1 MQAFFPS
8 RNVQTNTGADFA
20 SSFYGVLKK
29 IEYKKIKKSQK
40 MISWNVQST
49 WSNIS
54 MVTME
59 VWE

>member
-40 MISWNVQST
+40 MIS
-49 WSNIS
+49 
-54 MVTME
+54 
-59 VWE
+59 